1 MFSFDDRFCHFDR
14 PKGVEKSPVFVYYF
28 LYFCVMKIFRKNS
41 VTLLLFLLIF
51 SNLNQISAKSNDTIL
66 VKNFQVE
73 LRTSYA
79 YMMCH
84 HQEMNYFKAHFPIFE
99 LSVQQV
105 TFGRKSWQSR
115 ANYPTVGITF
125 LYSGLGGFKEVGEVY
140 ALYPFMSFNCLESQ
154 KNQISLKLG
163 IGLGYLTTHFDIKTN
178 PKNTF
183 IGSYANAAI
192 NLTAEYNRF
201 ITNRLSLA
209 AFIGFTHFS
218 NGARKAPNKGINL
231 PQIGIN
237 AKYFISEPH
246 KQIPAQPKDNQQ
258 YRPWISKNYSFYCAF
273 TYAIKEIDDYIGYGK
288 RFNVYNLQLS
298 FLKRFTEI
306 SKLGIGF
313 DIVYDMT
320 DIEILKFDGI
330 PFTPFEILK
339 PGINLAYEM
348 AFGSSSFIINIGCHL
363 AGKEMGEGY
372 LYQKLCAKQNISK
385 HFFAM
390 CALVTHFGRADNFCF
405 GLGYK
410 IN

>member
-1 MFSFDDRFCHFDR
+1 MYKFLSFRA
-14 PKGVEKSPVFVYYF
+14 KSRNPF
-28 LYFCVMKIFRKNS
+28 LYFCIMKMIIRHIVLS
-41 VTLLLFLLIF
+41 LLFLLIF
-51 SNLNQISAKSNDTIL
+51 NALSAKSNDTIL

-99 LSVQQV
+99 FSVQQV
-105 TFGRKSWQSR
+105 TFGRKSWQARS
-115 ANYPTVGITF
+115 NYPSVGITF

-140 ALYPFMSFNCLESQ
+140 AVYPFISFNCLKSP
-154 KNQISLKLG
+154 KNQLNLKAG
-163 IGLGYLTTHFDIKTN
+163 IGLGYLTTHYDRTDN
-178 PKNTF
+178 YKNTF

-192 NLTAEYNRF
+192 CLSAEYNRF

-237 AKYFISEPH
+237 AKYFINEP
-246 KQIPAQPKDNQQ
+246 KQPIAAHPKDNQQ
-258 YRPWISKNYSFYCAF
+258 YRPWISKNYSFYVAFTCAF
-273 TYAIKEIDDYIGYGK
+273 KEIDEYIGYGK
-288 RFNVYNLQLS
+288 KFMVYNLHLN
-298 FLKRFTEI
+298 FMKRVTEM
-306 SKLGIGF
+306 SKFGVGF

-320 DIEILKFDGI
+320 DREILRFENI
-330 PFTPFEILK
+330 PFTPIQIVK
-339 PGINLAYEM
+339 PGVNLAYEI
-348 AFGSSSFIINIGCHL
+348 AFGSSSFIVNFGCHI
-363 AGKEMGEGY
+363 AGKELGEGV

-385 HFFAM
+385 HIFAT

-405 GLGYK
+405 GIGYK